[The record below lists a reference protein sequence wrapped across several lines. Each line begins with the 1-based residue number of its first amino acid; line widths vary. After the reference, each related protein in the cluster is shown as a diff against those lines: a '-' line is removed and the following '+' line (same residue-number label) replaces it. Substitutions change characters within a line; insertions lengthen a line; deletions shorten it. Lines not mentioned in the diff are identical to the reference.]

1 MENENLMEQ
10 VIETNETE
18 QVVETAVEQVAE
30 AAEQPRMFTQEE
42 VNEIVGKSKARVR
55 AKIEKD
61 YQRKYGDLET
71 VLKAGTGKETVEEV
85 TDTLVDFYRSKG
97 IKLPEKPSYTQ
108 QDIEILARADAEEI
122 IRSGYEDVVEEVDRL
137 AQKGAKNMTAR
148 EAAMFTTLAEHRQN
162 LERSQELSRLGVTK
176 EEYESNE
183 FRDFAGKF
191 SAATPIR
198 EIYDIYNKMKPRK
211 EFRTMGSM
219 KQTQPTGVKDYY
231 TPEEIER
238 LTEDDLDDPKV
249 WEAVRR
255 SMTGG

>member
-1 MENENLMEQ
+1 MEKENLMER
-10 VIETNETE
+10 VVETNETE

-176 EEYESNE
+176 EEYESDE

-211 EFRTMGSM
+211 EYRTMGSM